1 MKKTIEVAR
10 VNVYGRLDLAILDS
24 LVEEGIVENEEYIDE
39 KYEINFVRK
48 NGRSNGKRMA
58 ILTQKYG
65 YKVLKAYWL
74 TDVERMNTWQKC
86 NLVEMSTDEIEAAV
100 QKTRFEL

>member
-24 LVEEGIVENEEYIDE
+24 LVEEGVLENEEYIDE
-39 KYEINFVRK
+39 KYEINFARK
-48 NGRSNGKRMA
+48 NGRSNGKQMA

-65 YKVLKAYWL
+65 HKVLKAYWL

-86 NLVEMSTDEIEAAV
+86 NLTEMSVDEIEAAV